1 MTAFTANNI
10 SLDILL
16 ANALILFTFKK
27 IILDRFKSGFIK
39 YILGMIFAYGLLGCL
54 MYLGL
59 KYEFINE
66 AFQGARFRF
75 FGIRFS
81 DVGIIPYIIPAI
93 YSVYFV
99 GYFDKEKDWKKVRT
113 MMLSVFVNGIFA
125 FIGAML
131 FGSYLKG
138 DSLEEIITRLKASVE
153 YIDWKFIPPMI
164 AILVLFYCVMKYDYF
179 KHHKK

>member
-1 MTAFTANNI
+1 MTAFTANGI
-10 SLDILL
+10 SLGILL
-16 ANALILFTFKK
+16 ANAFILFAFKK

-54 MYLGL
+54 MYFGL
-59 KYEFINE
+59 KYSFINE
-66 AFQGARFRF
+66 AFQRTRFR
-75 FGIRFS
+75 
-81 DVGIIPYIIPAI
+81 DVGIIPYVIPAI
-93 YSVYFV
+93 YSVYLI
-99 GYFDKEKDWKKVRT
+99 GYFDKDRDWKKVRI

-138 DSLEEIITRLKASVE
+138 DSLEEIFTRLKASVE
-153 YIDWKFIPPMI
+153 YVDWKFIPPMI
-164 AILVLFYCVMKYDYF
+164 TILVLFYCVMKYDYF